1 MENPATRFDPAGP
14 ERPAKRPWAWLA
26 LALALPA
33 LVSLGYGIATAGA
46 RSFDLR
52 LFRRLG
58 AVWWRDSASI
68 SPKLFPGYPP
78 YALVAFWPLNAIPAE
93 ALPWVWLVVNVAA
106 CGAVVWLVRM
116 IWGRGWSRSAVL
128 FLAAYFA
135 VWAPVRVTLRTGQIS
150 LVILALILGAEVV
163 RRSGRQVPAGLLL
176 GAALVK
182 PSLAG
187 PFLLYWAWR
196 REWRMVGTALAV
208 VTGLTAAYCIHT
220 GVWPWV
226 AMSGYLSKG
235 VRVWSGKHGYFEGT
249 TDIRPLMET
258 LCGGSDWWGWVAAV
272 ALAAAALA
280 AMFWLF
286 RHRKEEENT
295 HLAVLALFSL
305 WAVYHRVYDSVAA
318 LPAAALFVADLE
330 AERRV
335 RLAAAGLAALGL
347 LAVSLPGLLTERL
360 GLTAGQ
366 LDSPWGFL
374 GLHADRLVVF
384 GLFLALLI
392 TLRRER
398 RETVADHS
406 LEKTNSRR

>member
-1 MENPATRFDPAGP
+1 MENPATRFDPDGP
-14 ERPAKRPWAWLA
+14 ERPAARPWAWLA

-52 LFRRLG
+52 RFRALG
-58 AVWWRDSASI
+58 AAWWHDPGSI
-68 SPKLFPGYPP
+68 SPDLFLGYPP
-78 YALVAFWPLNAIPAE
+78 YALVAFWPLNAIPVE
-93 ALPWVWLVVNVAA
+93 ALPWIWLVVNVAA
-106 CGAVVWLVRM
+106 FGAVVWLARM
-116 IWGRGWSRSAVL
+116 IWGRGWPRGTVL
-128 FLAAYFA
+128 FLAAFFA

-150 LVILALILGAEVV
+150 LVILALILGAEVM

-208 VTGLTAAYCIHT
+208 VTGLTAVYCVHA

-226 AMSGYLSKG
+226 AMSAYLRKG
-235 VRVWSGKHGYFEGT
+235 VRVWSGRKGYFEGT

-258 LCGGSDWWGWVAAV
+258 LCGGSDWWGWAAAV
-272 ALAAAALA
+272 AVAAAALA
-280 AMFWLF
+280 VMFWLF

-295 HLAVLALFSL
+295 HLAVVALFSL

-330 AERRV
+330 AERRI